1 MIISEKIQKLLANQ
15 GIGSRRA
22 IESWISSGLV
32 EVDGKKAHIG
42 QRIDEQSRVS
52 VNGRKIHLKSSL
64 STDILVLN
72 KRVGSVS
79 TRKDE
84 KGRPTIFKGLPKA
97 PHGRWINVGRLDIN
111 TSGLMLLT
119 NNGELA
125 NRMMHPSSSVDKEY
139 AVRVNGKVSDEDLG
153 ILRKGLLINGDL
165 VSFSD
170 IQFFDGSGRNNWYHV
185 VLMDGKNHEVR
196 NLFEV
201 AGLVVSR
208 LKRVRFGPVLLP
220 ASLKVGMYSS
230 LSDEDSQNLCSLFGL
245 TYSASPD
252 KLRSRMNTSKK
263 SMLIPYPDLGF

>member
-22 IESWISSGLV
+22 IENWISSGLV

-42 QRIDEQSRVS
+42 QRIDEQNRVS
-52 VNGRKIHLKSSL
+52 VNGRKIHLKNSL
-64 STDILVLN
+64 GTDILVLN

-84 KGRPTIFKGLPKA
+84 KGRPTIFKDLPKP

-125 NRMMHPSSSVDKEY
+125 NRMMHPSSGVDKEY
-139 AVRVNGKVSDEDLG
+139 AVRVNGKVSDKDLG
-153 ILRKGLLINGDL
+153 LLRKGVLINGDL

-170 IQFFDGSGRNNWYHV
+170 IRFYDGSGRNNWYHV

-196 NLFEV
+196 NLFEI
-201 AGLVVSR
+201 AGFAVSR

-220 ASLKVGMYSS
+220 ASLRVGMYSS
-230 LSDEDSQNLCSLFGL
+230 LSDEDSQNLCNLFGL
-245 TYSASPD
+245 SYSASSE
-252 KLRSRMNTSKK
+252 KLRSRMNKYKK
-263 SMLIPYPDLGF
+263 SMLIPYPSLGF

>member
-15 GIGSRRA
+15 GIGSRRT

-42 QRIDEQSRVS
+42 QRIDQQSRVS
-52 VNGRKIHLKSSL
+52 VNGRKVHLKSVL
-64 STDILVLN
+64 GTDILVLN
-72 KRVGSVS
+72 KRAGTVS

-84 KGRPTIFKGLPKA
+84 KGRSTIFEHLPKA
-97 PHGRWINVGRLDIN
+97 PQGRWINVGRLDIN

-125 NRMMHPSSSVDKEY
+125 NRMMHPSSGVDKEY
-139 AVRVNGKVSDEDLG
+139 AVRVNGKVSDKDMGL
-153 ILRKGLLINGDL
+153 LREGVLINGEL
-165 VSFSD
+165 LRFSD

-196 NLFEV
+196 NLFEFV
-201 AGLVVSR
+201 GLTVSR

-220 ASLKVGMYSS
+220 ASLRVGQYSA
-230 LSDEDSQNLCSLFGL
+230 LLDEDNRNLCSLFGL
-245 TYSASPD
+245 TYSASSE
-252 KLRSRMNTSKK
+252 KLRSRINTAKK
-263 SMLIPYPDLGF
+263 SLLIPYPSLAL